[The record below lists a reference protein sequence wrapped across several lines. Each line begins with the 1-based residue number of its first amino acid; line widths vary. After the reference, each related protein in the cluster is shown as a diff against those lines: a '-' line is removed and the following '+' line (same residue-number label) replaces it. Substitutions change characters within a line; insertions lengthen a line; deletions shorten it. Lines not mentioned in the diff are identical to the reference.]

1 MLIFLFLLLFLAC
14 SPERDNVYDPKA
26 KNYKKTGSL
35 CGFVFDHNGTG
46 LKGVEITLQ
55 GEEKK
60 NTLITKSEDNG
71 FFKFFDIP
79 LDSYLIKVYKENY
92 REVNFYKRINN
103 YQVETL
109 KITLFPLPYL
119 KNCQIVSYYEER
131 YLLPESLS
139 LLVNCEI
146 EDRNLKESYLLLP
159 TLDTFYLARIKNQSY
174 ERVISAEELR
184 GNFDDLVGKS
194 FKVYLIS
201 NFLDTLIFETPPL
214 IRIIRELPEPL
225 YPINGE
231 ATSYQPTLIFS
242 SPKFRFTHNFFIKV
256 YYLLNNR
263 FPILCYSD
271 TLISQNDTVVSIRDS
286 LIAGLYLWRVG
297 VKDAYG
303 NKGLSKE
310 ALFEVISKK

>member
-1 MLIFLFLLLFLAC
+1 MLIFLFFLLFLAC
-14 SPERDNVYDPKA
+14 SPERDNIYDPKST
-26 KNYKKTGSL
+26 NYKKTGSL
-35 CGFVFDHNGTG
+35 CGFVFDNNGKE
-46 LKGVEITLQ
+46 LKEAEITLQ
-55 GEEKK
+55 GEEK
-60 NTLITKSEDNG
+60 NNILVTKSGDNG
-71 FFKFFDIP
+71 FFKFLDIP
-79 LDSYLIKVYKENY
+79 LDSYLIKVHKENY
-92 REVNFYKRINN
+92 REVNFYKRISN

-109 KITLFPLPYL
+109 RITLFPLPYL

-131 YLLPESLS
+131 HLLPESLS

-146 EDRNLKESYLLLP
+146 EDNNLKEGYLFLP
-159 TLDTFYLARIKNQSY
+159 TLDTFYLVRIKNQSY
-174 ERVISAEELR
+174 ERVILEEEIN
-184 GNFDDLVGKS
+184 GNFDDLVGKN
-194 FKVYLIS
+194 FKIYLIS

-231 ATSYQPTLIFS
+231 ITSFKPTLIFS

-271 TLISQNDTVVSIRDS
+271 TLISQNDTIVTITDS
-286 LIAGLYLWRVG
+286 LIDGLYLWRVG
-297 VKDAYG
+297 VKDVYG

-310 ALFEVISKK
+310 ALFEVISKR

>member
-1 MLIFLFLLLFLAC
+1 MLIFLFFLLFLAC
-14 SPERDNVYDPKA
+14 SPERDNIYDPKS

-35 CGFVFDHNGTG
+35 YGFVVDNTGNG
-46 LKGVEITLQ
+46 LKEAEIILQ

-60 NTLITKSEDNG
+60 SILVTKSENNG
-71 FFKFFDIP
+71 FFKFLDIP

-92 REVNFYKRINN
+92 REVNFYKRISN
-103 YQVETL
+103 YQIETL

-146 EDRNLKESYLLLP
+146 EDNNLKEGYLLLP
-159 TLDTFYLARIKNQSY
+159 TFDTFYLARIKNQSY
-174 ERVISAEELR
+174 ERVISEEEIN
-184 GNFDDLVGKS
+184 GNLDDLVGKS

-201 NFLDTLIFETPPL
+201 NFSDTLIFETSPL
-214 IRIIRELPEPL
+214 TRIIRELPEPL
-225 YPINGE
+225 YPTNGE
-231 ATSYQPTLIFS
+231 ITSFKPTLIFS
-242 SPKFRFTHNFFIKV
+242 SPKLRFTHNFFIKV

-271 TLISQNDTVVSIRDS
+271 TLIPQNDTIVTINDS
-286 LIAGLYLWRVG
+286 LIDGLYLWRVG
-297 VKDAYG
+297 IKDAYG